1 MIDVIMPLLCSIST
15 YLLHL
20 HFARMLWLNL
30 ALCLQSAGL
39 QADEQA
45 PAGCQAAGELQ
56 HPASQKDFQNTDF
69 A

>member
-1 MIDVIMPLLCSIST
+1 MIDVVMPVLCRST
-15 YLLHL
+15 AYLLHL

-45 PAGCQAAGELQ
+45 PAGCQASGELQ
-56 HPASQKDFQNTDF
+56 HPANQQGFQKC
-69 A
+69 